1 VLSRLNR
8 AIVVTVLVVVC
19 ATPAAA
25 QQEPRLTGAQPGGL
39 RLPTVMFAS
48 AATSDWVT
56 TYYALKHY
64 RLRETNPLIRRF
76 ESTPARMVL
85 IGAAIDVGAV
95 TAWNYTMGRKHPRIA
110 AAGLWTM
117 TAFRAYLAFHNSRN
131 MQRSERR

>member
-1 VLSRLNR
+1 MLSRLNL
-8 AIVVTVLVVVC
+8 ILVVSALVLVC
-19 ATPAAA
+19 ASPASA
-25 QQEPRLTGAQPGGL
+25 QQLEARPVGL
-39 RLPTVMFAS
+39 RLPTTLFAT
-48 AATSDWVT
+48 AAAADWAT
-56 TYYALKHY
+56 TYYGIKHY

-76 ESTPARMVL
+76 DRTPAKMVL

-95 TAWNYTMGRKHPRIA
+95 AAWNYTMGRKHPRIA

>member
-1 VLSRLNR
+1 VLSRLNL
-8 AIVVTVLVVVC
+8 ILVVSALVLVC
-19 ATPAAA
+19 ASPASA
-25 QQEPRLTGAQPGGL
+25 QQLEARTEGL
-39 RLPTVMFAS
+39 RLPTTLFAT
-48 AATSDWVT
+48 AAAADWAT
-56 TYYALKHY
+56 TYYGIKHY

-76 ESTPARMVL
+76 DRTPAKMVL

-95 TAWNYTMGRKHPRIA
+95 AAWNYTMGRKHPRIA